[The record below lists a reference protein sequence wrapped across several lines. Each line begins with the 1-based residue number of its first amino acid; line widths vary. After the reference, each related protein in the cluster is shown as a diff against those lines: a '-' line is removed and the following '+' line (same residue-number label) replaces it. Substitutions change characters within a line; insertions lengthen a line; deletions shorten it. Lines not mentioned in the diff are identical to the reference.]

1 MSKLVVIR
9 EYNVA
14 ALAYNDAEFLRSEGI
29 ECAVNGDNAG
39 TMMPF
44 ITLQI
49 TLSTLEEHKEKAE
62 NLLGI
67 TNEQTEL

>member
-29 ECAVNGDNAG
+29 ECTVNGDIAG
-39 TMMPF
+39 TIMPF
-44 ITLQI
+44 ITQQI
-49 TLSTLEEHKEKAE
+49 TLSTLESHKEKAE
-62 NLLGI
+62 ELLGI
-67 TNEQTEL
+67 TPEQS